1 MHGLYGKAFRCFV
14 TDTYG
19 AATWAEVAARADLPP
34 DGFEAMRAQ
43 PASAIVAAVE
53 AASAVL
59 GKSRGAI
66 LVDVGTYLVSHPGT
80 ERLRRLLRF
89 GGTDFAEFVH
99 TIEDVPGRARLAVP
113 DLALP
118 AMSLVEEEGRYRLSV
133 ASSQAG
139 SALVVLGVLQ
149 AMADDYGALVLLEY
163 RGDPAAAEGG
173 PVTEEVEIEVA
184 LHGYAEGRRFELGAR
199 PS

>member
-1 MHGLYGKAFRCFV
+1 MHGLYGKAFRCFL

-19 AATWAEVAARADLPP
+19 PDTWAEVAARADLPP
-34 DGFEAMRAQ
+34 DGFEAMRGQ

-53 AASAVL
+53 AAAEVL
-59 GKSRGAI
+59 DKSRGAI
-66 LVDVGTYLVSHPGT
+66 LVDVGIYLVSHPNT

-99 TIEDVPGRARLAVP
+99 TVEDIPERARLAVP
-113 DLALP
+113 DLRLP
-118 AMSLVEEEGRYRLSV
+118 AMTLAEEDGRYRLAV
-133 ASSQAG
+133 ISSLAG
-139 SALVVLGVLQ
+139 TGLVVLGILQ

-163 RGDPAAAEGG
+163 RGGEPADGL
-173 PVTEEVEIEVA
+173 VTERIEIEVA
-184 LHGYAEGRRFELGAR
+184 LHGYAEGRRFDLGAR

>member
-1 MHGLYGKAFRCFV
+1 MHGLYGKAFRCFL

-19 AATWAEVAARADLPP
+19 PETWAEVAARADLPP

-53 AASAVL
+53 AAAAVL
-59 GKSRGAI
+59 DKSRGAI

-99 TIEDVPGRARLAVP
+99 TIEDIPERGRLAVP
-113 DLALP
+113 DLRLP
-118 AMSLVEEEGRYRLSV
+118 MMMLAEEDGRYRLAV
-133 ASSQAG
+133 TSSLAG
-139 SALVVLGVLQ
+139 TGLVVLGVLQ

-163 RGDPAAAEGG
+163 RGGEPAGDL
-173 PVTEEVEIEVA
+173 VTEWVEIEVA
-184 LHGYAEGRRFELGAR
+184 MHGYAQGRRFDLGAR